1 MQLCRLFLRF
11 MIVQFFPN
19 MKYFFLSI
27 FTGIA
32 CITFGQN
39 EKQLQVKSALE
50 NYGQNYLQEKIY
62 TQFDKALYSPG
73 ETIWFKAY
81 IMAGVNPSEVSKNV
95 YIDFSDEAGN
105 ILQHGVAPILGS
117 TASGQ
122 FDLPANYPSKLVHV
136 RMYTSWM
143 LNFDSTALF
152 NKDLAVL
159 QTNRQAVKKNMENKI
174 SVRLFPEGGNF
185 IKDIE
190 TKIAFKAVWSDGIP
204 AKIEG
209 FIQDNAGKK
218 VADIKTIHDGMGYFI
233 LKPSANEN
241 YSLSWK
247 DDKGNTGRVNFPPV
261 QENGLGLAITSSP
274 GKRDFII
281 SGNENVIGSF
291 SKAHIVGIMAQ
302 QLVYMA
308 AVNLTSEKNIAGSIP
323 TAQLPSGILQ
333 VTLFD
338 SNWVAIAERITFINN
353 DNYAIEPEV
362 GFSVLGNQKRRGK
375 NTLVINL
382 PINIEANYS
391 VSVTDA
397 GIGADSSDNIITH
410 FLLNSELRGKIYQPY
425 YYFTDNSDS
434 LQAQLDL
441 VMLTNGW
448 RKIDWES
455 IVQGKMPEVKYAK
468 DTSYLTLQG
477 KVFGI
482 GPQNY
487 RNGMAILMILV
498 KKDSSRQLLQLPL
511 HKDGSFD
518 DQGTLLVDTSK
529 MFYQVAGN
537 AELTNTTAI
546 TAGIK
551 KLPAPTHIWNNA
563 AFSAYDFSDTSAENR
578 AKYFAIEEEKIKKYM
593 EGKTL
598 ANVTIVTRIK
608 SPEEKLDDTYTS
620 GLFAGGDAI
629 TFDVMD
635 DKSAGITANLLSYLT
650 GRVPGMS
657 IINRNDLNGGSS
669 VTWRGQSG
677 PAPTF
682 YLNENQ
688 IDVSDLSTINM
699 NNVAYIKVFRPPF
712 IGSFSGGAGGAVAI
726 YLKKGADALPG
737 EKDEKK
743 GLPYKIITGY
753 TAQKEFY
760 SPDYGSLD
768 FYDEKAD
775 ARSTLYWNPNI
786 EMTSDNHTQKFTF
799 YNNDISH
806 SYRIVLEGFTKDGK
820 LSHVEKIIE

>member
-1 MQLCRLFLRF
+1 
-11 MIVQFFPN
+11 
-19 MKYFFLSI
+19 MKYFFLSL
-27 FTGIA
+27 FTCFGLLV
-32 CITFGQN
+32 FGQN

-62 TQFDKALYSPG
+62 AQFDKPLYSPG

-81 IMAGVNPSEVSKNV
+81 IMAGVNPSEISKNV
-95 YIDFSDEAGN
+95 YIDFSDAAGN

-136 RMYTSWM
+136 RIYTSWM
-143 LNFDSTALF
+143 LNFDSIFLF

-159 QTNRQAVKKNMENKI
+159 QIQKQAVKKTMENKI

-185 IKDIE
+185 IKNIE
-190 TKIAFKAVWSDGIP
+190 TKIAFKAIWTDGIP
-204 AKIEG
+204 AKIQG
-209 FIQDNAGKK
+209 MVQDNAGKK
-218 VADIKTIHDGMGYFI
+218 VADIKTIHDGMGYFS
-233 LKPSANEN
+233 LKPAANEN
-241 YSLSWK
+241 YSFSWK
-247 DDKGNTGRVNFPPV
+247 DDKGNTGRVNLPPV
-261 QENGLGLAITSSP
+261 QENGLGLSVSISP
-274 GKRDFII
+274 GKRDFIV
-281 SGNENVIGSF
+281 SGNENAAGNF

-308 AVNLTSEKNIAGSIP
+308 AVNLTTEKSVSGSIP

-353 DNYAIEPEV
+353 DNYYLEPEV
-362 GFSVLGNQKRRGK
+362 GFSVLGNFKRRGK
-375 NTLVINL
+375 NTLVVNL
-382 PINIEANYS
+382 PVNIEANYS

-410 FLLNSELRGKIYQPY
+410 FLVSSELRGKIYQPY
-425 YYFTDNSDS
+425 YYFTDYSDS

-455 IVQGKMPEVKYAK
+455 MVRGKMPDIKYPK
-468 DTSYLTLQG
+468 DTSYFTLQG

-482 GPQNY
+482 GPQNF
-487 RNGMAILMILV
+487 RNGMGLLMILV

-518 DQGTLLVDTSK
+518 DPGTLLVDTSK
-529 MFYQVAGN
+529 MYYQVAGN
-537 AELTNTTAI
+537 ADLTNTTAI

-551 KLPAPTHIWNNA
+551 MLPAPMHIWNNP
-563 AFSAYDFSDTSAENR
+563 AFSAFDFSDTSAENR
-578 AKYFAIEEEKIKKYM
+578 AKYFALEEEKIKKFL
-593 EGKTL
+593 EGNVL
-598 ANVTIVTRIK
+598 ANVTVVTRLK

-620 GLFAGGDAI
+620 GLFSGGEAI
-629 TFDVMD
+629 TFDVLD
-635 DKSAGITANLLSYLT
+635 DKSATITANLLSYLT
-650 GRVPGMS
+650 GRVPSMS

-669 VTWRGQSG
+669 VSWRGQSG

-688 IDVSDLSTINM
+688 IDVSEVNTIDM
-699 NNVAYIKVFRPPF
+699 NSVAYIKIFRPPF
-712 IGSFSGGAGGAVAI
+712 IGSFSGGEGGAIAI
-726 YLKKGADALPG
+726 YTKKGADALSG
-737 EKDEKK
+737 NDEKK

-760 SPDYGSLD
+760 SPDYGSLN

-786 EMTSDNHTQKFTF
+786 EMTSDNHIQKFTF

-820 LSHVEKIIE
+820 LAHIEKVIE